1 MPQKLKAIF
10 FDVGNT
16 LLFPN
21 RAKILA
27 PLYEREIS
35 PPPRLLRALECRT
48 KIEFDAIV
56 ERGPADHG
64 FWFLFYSHLMDEL
77 GIEGDGLR
85 DLLVENTRISANWCD
100 IRPGTKDI
108 LQRLGKQYRL
118 GVISNADG
126 QIASVLKH
134 CGIADCFQTITDSG
148 LFGCEK
154 PRAEIFRLHCAKW
167 MFAPRRAS
175 MSVTFIPSIISGRP
189 ARACRQYCSM
199 WRVRT
204 AIMG

>member
-35 PPPRLLRALECRT
+35 PSPRLLRALECRT

-100 IRPGTKDI
+100 IRPA
-108 LQRLGKQYRL
+108 RRRFC
-118 GVISNADG
+118 NAWANS
-126 QIASVLKH
+126 IA
-134 CGIADCFQTITDSG
+134 
-148 LFGCEK
+148 
-154 PRAEIFRLHCAKW
+154 
-167 MFAPRRAS
+167 
-175 MSVTFIPSIISGRP
+175 
-189 ARACRQYCSM
+189 
-199 WRVRT
+199 
-204 AIMG
+204 

>member
-1 MPQKLKAIF
+1 MPQKLKAIV
-10 FDVGNT
+10 FDVRNP

-21 RAKILA
+21 RSKILA

-100 IRPGTKDI
+100 VRPGTREV

-126 QIASVLKH
+126 QIASVLQH
-134 CGIADCFQTITDSG
+134 CGTAHSSHTITHAART
-148 LFGCEK
+148 GCHY
-154 PRAEIFRLHCAKW
+154 PR
-167 MFAPRRAS
+167 
-175 MSVTFIPSIISGRP
+175 G
-189 ARACRQYCSM
+189 
-199 WRVRT
+199 
-204 AIMG
+204 AIV